1 MPTDRVT
8 ARDETFDILLNAA
21 DDLTALLPI
30 NVVYEQRWQGIETP
44 KEAEDATKQM
54 VGKFWTRA
62 VMQVVD
68 SRQSAHIM
76 TDEPGA
82 SSASWTTVGQVIVQV
97 FAPRNVTDAYSLG
110 DLLAGAIADIYRNVE
125 TPSGVWYRNATA
137 KEATAENAFWRWN
150 VVTDFEF
157 YERK

>member
-1 MPTDRVT
+1 MPTTRKV
-8 ARDETFDILLNAA
+8 ARDETFQLLLDGKPAFAA
-21 DDLTALLPI
+21 ITAP
-30 NVVYEQRWQGIETP
+30 VRFEQRWQGIETP
-44 KEAEDATKQM
+44 EEADAAVKQM
-54 VGKFWTRA
+54 NGKFWTRA

-68 SRQSAHIM
+68 SRQNAHIM

-82 SSASWTTVGQVIVQV
+82 SPASWTTVGQVIVQV
-97 FAPRNVTDAYSLG
+97 FAPRNVTDSFNIG

-125 TPSGVWYRNATA
+125 TPSGVWFRNATA
-137 KEATAENAFWRWN
+137 KEVTSENAFWRWN